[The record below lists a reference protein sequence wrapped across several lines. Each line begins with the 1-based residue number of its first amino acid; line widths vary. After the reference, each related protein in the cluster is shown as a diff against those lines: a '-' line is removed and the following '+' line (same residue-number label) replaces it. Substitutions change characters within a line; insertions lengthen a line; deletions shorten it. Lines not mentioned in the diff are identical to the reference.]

1 MEKKKIQ
8 AESFINL
15 QKKQYLSN
23 SFHTFVMEI
32 LHILSYVVRRTEL
45 PSSNWAMALRLGF
58 LSSHDGMVRL
68 LFTRVP

>member
-15 QKKQYLSN
+15 QKEQYLSN
-23 SFHTFVMEI
+23 SLHTFVMEI

-45 PSSNWAMALRLGF
+45 RSSNWVMAETGVSK
-58 LSSHDGMVRL
+58 LS
-68 LFTRVP
+68 